1 MRPISIPKDILKFNK
16 GKRSLEQTIPVIAE
30 NMKRLSSENPL
41 ISIVIPA
48 YNEEE
53 NILKTLYSLSQTS
66 SKHKIE
72 IIVVNN
78 NSKDETEKLATACNV
93 TCINET
99 RQGITNAR
107 NGGLAIAKGTYIINA
122 DADTIYPS
130 HWIDDMVA
138 PLIADF
144 AVCLTYGTF
153 SFIPIAKTPR
163 IVYFF
168 YEYISDVNRKICQL
182 YKEEALNVYGFN
194 SACRREQ
201 ILSVD
206 GFNHP
211 EHTNEDGWLAIK
223 LREKGYGKFHWVTAS
238 RSIVWTTDRRIQIDG
253 GLYKATF
260 DRLIKN
266 LNFNHVKTKNSR

>member
-16 GKRSLEQTIPVIAE
+16 GKRSLEHTIPIIAE
-30 NMKRLSSENPL
+30 NMKRLNSGTPL

-66 SKHKIE
+66 SKHNIE

-78 NSKDETEKLATACNV
+78 NSKDDTEKLAAACNV
-93 TCINET
+93 ICINET
-99 RQGITNAR
+99 KQGITNAR

-122 DADTIYPS
+122 DADTIYPEQ
-130 HWIDDMVA
+130 WIDDMVA
-138 PLIADF
+138 PMISDPT
-144 AVCLTYGTF
+144 VCLTYGTF

-194 SACRREQ
+194 SACRRVQ

-223 LREKGYGKFHWVTAS
+223 LREKGYGKFHWVTAT

-253 GLYKATF
+253 GLFKATF
-260 DRLIKN
+260 DRLAKN
-266 LNFNHVKTKNSR
+266 LSFAHLKTKGAK